1 MYDKR
6 MNQRLLELNARYQE
20 VKNSVQHSTEKK
32 KARYLHNLMRMDF
45 DAIRRDLAYRR
56 YAIDHFS
63 TCGNTRA
70 QDIQRQDADGF
81 RIAVYTCIVGRYD
94 QLIEPV
100 YAEPGVDYLI
110 YTDQPV
116 PEESVW
122 RKVDITTDSQYDV
135 LSPMMLNRRI
145 KILQNPVLKQYDYT
159 VYVDGNI
166 EVVGA
171 ISPLVEAMAGKGLG
185 LHWHMRRDCIY
196 DEVVAVKYLKRLND
210 ARIDCQIA
218 EYRQVGFPEHF
229 GLYENSIIVRDNR
242 DAAVDVLMQTWWTEM
257 QRYPIRDQLS
267 LPYILWKS
275 GFPLENILS
284 LGDNIERNPVFNRIG
299 EHR

>member
-20 VKNSVQHSTEKK
+20 VKNSARHLTENK
-32 KARYLHNLMRMDF
+32 KACYLRNLMRMDL

-56 YAIDHFS
+56 YARGHFS
-63 TCGNTRA
+63 TCGNTRV
-70 QDIQRQDADGF
+70 QDIQKQDADGF
-81 RIAVYTCIVGRYD
+81 HIAVYTCIVGRYD

-110 YTDQPV
+110 FTDQPV
-116 PEESVW
+116 PDESVW

-135 LSPMMLNRRI
+135 LPPMMLNRRI
-145 KILQNPVLKQYDYT
+145 KILQNSILKQYDYT

-171 ISPLVEAMAGKGLG
+171 ISPLIEAMAGKGLA

-196 DEVVAVKYLKRLND
+196 DEAVAVKYLKRLND

-218 EYRQVGFPEHF
+218 EYRQEGFPEHF

-242 DAAVDVLMQTWWTEM
+242 DAAVDGLMQTWWTEM

-275 GFPLENILS
+275 GFPIENILS
-284 LGDNIERNPVFNRIG
+284 LGDNIERNPAFNRIG